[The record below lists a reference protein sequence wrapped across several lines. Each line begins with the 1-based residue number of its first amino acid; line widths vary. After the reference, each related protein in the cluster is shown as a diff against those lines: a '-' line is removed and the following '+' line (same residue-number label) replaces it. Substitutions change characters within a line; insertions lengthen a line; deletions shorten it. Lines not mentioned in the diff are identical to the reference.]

1 MKKISSLILS
11 ALLSSNLFAITLDE
25 VLNISLQ
32 KNLDIA
38 TSDYEYKESKE
49 SYNQSKSSFLP
60 KLDLSYSYNNRDE
73 IITGSQIK
81 EDSTGLAKISY
92 NLFNGFS
99 DISSLNSSKYLKD
112 ASRYYL
118 KAMKQD
124 ILLDTKTAY
133 LNYLN
138 NKKSLKTVEESYKL
152 FEKQYLDAK
161 SQYEQGLISKNDLLK
176 VEVNLLDSKQNVVS
190 AKGNLRISKSLL
202 SNILGGYDLSNESIE
217 EISEIELR
225 FDTLAN
231 QIFDNRS
238 ELKALELNL
247 RSVKELSFGANSSF
261 MPAVDASLGYYKYG
275 DNESLNGRANYPD
288 TQEVI
293 NITAS
298 WNLYNGSY
306 DASELKK
313 KTIQVKKASI
323 ALEKTKL
330 DIKLQY
336 ENALTNYD
344 VSKLNYESSKLAL
357 KQAQENYKIVNDR
370 FKEGLSDNTDLIDA
384 NYLLTQAK
392 QKYSKSYYDKY
403 LAIATIKRVLEIE

>member
-1 MKKISSLILS
+1 MKKINSL
-11 ALLSSNLFAITLDE
+11 LLSTLLASNMFAINLDE

-38 TSDYEYKESKE
+38 SSEYDYKESKE
-49 SYNQSKSSFLP
+49 NYNQSKSSFLP
-60 KLDLSYSYNNRDE
+60 KLDLSYSYNNRDK
-73 IITGSQIK
+73 IIIGSQIE
-81 EDSTGLAKISY
+81 EDATGLAKISY

-99 DISSLNSSKYLKD
+99 DISNLNSSKYLKD

-118 KAMKQD
+118 NAMKQD

-133 LNYLN
+133 LNYLDS
-138 NKKSLKTVEESYKL
+138 KKSLETIEESYKL
-152 FEKQYLDAK
+152 FEKQYLDAT

-176 VEVNLLDSKQNVVS
+176 VEVNLLDSKQNVVA
-190 AKGNLRISKSLL
+190 AKGALKILKSRL
-202 SNILGGYDLSNESIE
+202 SNILAGYDLSNENIE
-217 EISEIELR
+217 EINEIELNY
-225 FDTLAN
+225 DILEN
-231 QIFDNRS
+231 QNFDNRS

-247 RSVKELSFGANSSF
+247 KSVKELSFGANSSF
-261 MPAVDASLGYYKYG
+261 MPTVDASLGYYKYG
-275 DNESLNGRANYPD
+275 DSESLNGRSGYPD
-288 TQEVI
+288 DQEVV
-293 NITAS
+293 NVTAS

-306 DASELKK
+306 DVSDLRK

-323 ALEKTKL
+323 TLEKTRL

-336 ENALTNYD
+336 ENALTNYE

-357 KQAQENYKIVNDR
+357 NQAKENYKIVNDR

-392 QKYSKSYYDKY
+392 QRYSKSYYDKF
-403 LAIATIKRVLEIE
+403 LAVATIKRVLEIE